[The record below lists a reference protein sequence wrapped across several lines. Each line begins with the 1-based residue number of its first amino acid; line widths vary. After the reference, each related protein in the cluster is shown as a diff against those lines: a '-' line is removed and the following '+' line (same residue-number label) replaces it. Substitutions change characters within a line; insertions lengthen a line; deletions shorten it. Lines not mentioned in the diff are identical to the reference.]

1 MLACL
6 EMQTNLQVDEEQ
18 CNILTEVAGEGGTD
32 CSPQKCLSSQQFRH
46 LMRCTNH
53 VNKICLPCL
62 VPEIQLFVYIFGNSN
77 QLLSHILHIY
87 LYHLVMCGMLCICL

>member
-32 CSPQKCLSSQQFRH
+32 CSPQKCLSSQQF
-46 LMRCTNH
+46 MQMKYC
-53 VNKICLPCL
+53 NKIFNTVTPAM
-62 VPEIQLFVYIFGNSN
+62 
-77 QLLSHILHIY
+77 
-87 LYHLVMCGMLCICL
+87 LYSIC

>member
-32 CSPQKCLSSQQFRH
+32 CSPQKCLSSQQFRQIKY
-46 LMRCTNH
+46 C
-53 VNKICLPCL
+53 NKIFNTPAM
-62 VPEIQLFVYIFGNSN
+62 
-77 QLLSHILHIY
+77 
-87 LYHLVMCGMLCICL
+87 LYSIC